1 MRGRRSCA
9 YTRAVRCAIAAS
21 LTAALCVLGLP
32 AFAAALPDG
41 RGYEMVTP
49 LDKNGIEVG
58 PGIGSTDG
66 NAVNWQAIGG
76 CCGSTSA
83 ASSLFQ
89 STRTAMGWQT
99 TAKTPTPPAGNSP
112 LVGLFEEEQPVWYSS
127 DLTKT
132 IYTTPAFSTWN
143 VANYPTPG
151 STSLLDL
158 YERGSDGSVTLLSQG
173 SAPGAGT
180 GAQTATPAVA
190 SSESRSVG
198 FDPGEQLTP
207 AP

>member
-1 MRGRRSCA
+1 MRGRHSCA

-32 AFAAALPDG
+32 AYAAARPDG

-58 PGIGSTDG
+58 PGSGSTDG

-89 STRTAMGWQT
+89 STRTATGWQT
-99 TAKTPTPPAGNSP
+99 TAKTPTPPAGTSP
-112 LVGLFEEEQPVWYSS
+112 LVGLFEEQQPVWYSS

-132 IYTTPAFSTWN
+132 IFTTPAFYPPG
-143 VANYPTPG
+143 VANPPGPG
-151 STSLLDL
+151 STSFLAL
-158 YERGSDGSVTLLSQG
+158 YEQGSDGSMSWLSAG
-173 SAPGAGT
+173 AAPGAC
-180 GAQTATPAVA
+180 A
-190 SSESRSVG
+190 
-198 FDPGEQLTP
+198 
-207 AP
+207 